1 MDKCGENFYAATMLK
16 KGMSLHDAEARAKF
30 WRRVKWAAYA
40 GLFLLFFAAAEE
52 KARTPQPAVENS
64 AWDGS
69 VRQVKRWVQANIA
82 DPEAEVRKWGKVY
95 RDEEGH
101 LQVDA
106 VIGGR
111 NPLGGY
117 ITKPYRFRF
126 SDKGVILKA
135 APVAEWVP

>member
-1 MDKCGENFYAATMLK
+1 MMGKPNYWLIAERVFKALLGLMIGAAVV
-16 KGMSLHDAEARAKF
+16 GI
-30 WRRVKWAAYA
+30 
-40 GLFLLFFAAAEE
+40 GLALG
-52 KARTPQPAVENS
+52 RPQPAEVAVENS

-95 RDEEGH
+95 RSDSGH

-111 NPLGGY
+111 NLLGGY
-117 ITKPYRFRF
+117 IAKPYRFRF

-135 APVAEWVP
+135 APVEEW